1 VVVGLSSD
9 VVARGCIIARM
20 LNAELQAEKITETL
34 MTLQKRIDKR
44 FPDSGLSETCT
55 DLIAFS
61 RATPLVTAEIGQPI
75 WWLRF
80 CIGGFLL
87 LVLLAFVLTI
97 SSLNITVGALE
108 LGDLVGL
115 LEATTNEIVLLAAGI
130 FSLSTIETRVKRARV
145 VDALNRLRAVAHI
158 VDMKQLSKDPDDPN
172 SQLDDLQLGR
182 YLDYCSEMLALISKI
197 GFLYIAQFDDPDA
210 NQSVNE
216 LETLTTGLSRKIWQK
231 IAILNTRKQPILGLE
246 RGGT

>member
-1 VVVGLSSD
+1 
-9 VVARGCIIARM
+9 M
-20 LNAELQAEKITETL
+20 LNAELQPSKITETL
-34 MTLQKRIDKR
+34 QALHSRIENR
-44 FPDSGLSETCT
+44 FPGSGLGETCT

-61 RATPLVTAEIGQPI
+61 QATSLVTAQIVKPI

-80 CIGGFLL
+80 SIGGFLL

-97 SSLNITVGALE
+97 SSLNITVGKLE

-158 VDMKQLSKDPDDPN
+158 VDMKQLSKDPDDPK
-172 SQLDDLQLGR
+172 SELDDLQLGR

-231 IAILNTRKQPILGLE
+231 IAILNARKQPILGLE
-246 RGGT
+246 RGGA

>member
-1 VVVGLSSD
+1 
-9 VVARGCIIARM
+9 M
-20 LNAELQAEKITETL
+20 LNAELHAEKITETL
-34 MTLQKRIDKR
+34 MALQKRIDKR
-44 FPDSGLSETCT
+44 FPSSGLGQTCT

-61 RATPLVTAEIGQPI
+61 RQTPEVMAQIVRPI
-75 WWLRF
+75 WWLRLA
-80 CIGGFLL
+80 IGVFLL
-87 LVLLAFVLTI
+87 VVIVAFTFTFL
-97 SSLNITVGALE
+97 SLNISFGKIE

-115 LEATTNEIVLLAAGI
+115 LEATTNEIVLLAAGVY
-130 FSLSTIETRVKRARV
+130 SLYSIETRIKRARV

-172 SQLDDLQLGR
+172 TKLDDVALGR

-231 IAILNTRKQPILGLE
+231 IAILHARKQPTLSLE
-246 RGGT
+246 RGGA

>member
-1 VVVGLSSD
+1 
-9 VVARGCIIARM
+9 M

-34 MTLQKRIDKR
+34 MALQKRIDKR
-44 FPDSGLSETCT
+44 FPGSGLGQTCT

-61 RATPLVTAEIGQPI
+61 RQTPDVMAQIVQPN
-75 WWLRF
+75 WWLRLA
-80 CIGGFLL
+80 IGVFLL
-87 LVLLAFVLTI
+87 VVIVAFTFTFL
-97 SSLNITVGALE
+97 SLNVSFGKIE

-130 FSLSTIETRVKRARV
+130 YSLYSIETRIKRARV

-158 VDMKQLSKDPDDPN
+158 VDMKQLSKDPDDPK
-172 SQLDDLQLGR
+172 STLDDVTLGR
-182 YLDYCSEMLALISKI
+182 YLDYCSEMLALIGKI

-231 IAILNTRKQPILGLE
+231 IAILNARKQPSLSLE
-246 RGGT
+246 RGGA